1 MAMEGFGGAIFGF
14 FDRFGLAALFLFTFF
29 QELGVPLLLPNELV
43 LGFFGAQAAHG
54 RWSLGL
60 LIAVATLGDILGTV
74 GLFLIA
80 RKISIAAIE
89 RFGAKIGIKHERIAS
104 LELKLR
110 RWEMAGVFVGRTIP
124 FVRIY
129 TSLAAAVLRMPFWE
143 FFVPAVG
150 GAIVWAS
157 LFLLVGF
164 FLREQW
170 GTIAQYIPVDIG
182 QLVFLV
188 LVFGVAVV
196 FLRRQRRNNDS
207 VVK

>member
-1 MAMEGFGGAIFGF
+1 M
-14 FDRFGLAALFLFTFF
+14 
-29 QELGVPLLLPNELV
+29 PLLLPNELV

-89 RFGAKIGIKHERIAS
+89 RFGGKIGIKHERIAS

-164 FLREQW
+164 FLRELSLNIFRLTSDNSYFW
-170 GTIAQYIPVDIG
+170 CSCLGWLLCFYDGSDATTT
-182 QLVFLV
+182 LW
-188 LVFGVAVV
+188 
-196 FLRRQRRNNDS
+196 
-207 VVK
+207 